1 MDYLEG
7 LMLGKLWSDTDYENR
22 KHFWLFIIYG
32 LLCNCIVLY
41 TYILGKRLL
50 WCGEVGMPLFAV
62 FIMLFVA
69 SPFINFRYYRMPLWG
84 KILVLAEKIFK
95 SYLVLSYTVGLILP
109 KLTVNM
115 GDLQTV
121 IVDYLNKTLET
132 YTTKYAASSG
142 SFATVTGVLAGGM
155 HVMLVVLINIAVIMV
170 IPGLIY
176 IAFRVCQYVW
186 DWLINTLILKR
197 FFPSKR

>member
-7 LMLGKLWSDTDYENR
+7 LMLGRLWSDTDYENR
-22 KHFWLFIIYG
+22 RHFWLFIIYG

-50 WCGEVGMPLFAV
+50 WFGDVGMPLFAA
-62 FIMLFVA
+62 FIVLFVA

-121 IVDYLNKTLET
+121 IVDYLNQTLET

-142 SFATVTGVLAGGM
+142 SFATVTGVLAGGL
-155 HVMLVVLINIAVIMV
+155 HVMLVVLVNIAVIMV

-176 IAFRVCQYVW
+176 IAFRICQYVW

>member
-1 MDYLEG
+1 
-7 LMLGKLWSDTDYENR
+7 MLGKLWSDTDYENR

-41 TYILGKRLL
+41 IYILGRTFLGFGL
-50 WCGEVGMPLFAV
+50 VGMPLFAA
-62 FIMLFVA
+62 FIILFVA

-95 SYLVLSYTVGLILP
+95 SYLVLSYTVSLILP
-109 KLTVNM
+109 KLTVSV
-115 GDLQTV
+115 GDLQTF

-142 SFATVTGVLAGGM
+142 SFATVTGVLAGGL
-155 HVMLVVLINIAVIMV
+155 HVMMVVLINLAVIMV

-176 IAFRVCQYVW
+176 IAFRVAQFVW

>member
-32 LLCNCIVLY
+32 LLCNCILLY

-50 WCGEVGMPLFAV
+50 WCGDFGMPALALFIV
-62 FIMLFVA
+62 LFVA
-69 SPFINFRYYRMPLWG
+69 SPFICFRYYRMPFWG
-84 KILVLAEKIFK
+84 KLIILAEKIFK
-95 SYLVLSYTVGLILP
+95 SYLVLSYTVSIMLP
-109 KLTVNM
+109 RLTVNA
-115 GDLQTV
+115 GDLQTNV
-121 IVDYLNKTLET
+121 IDYLNRTLEQ
-132 YTTKYAASSG
+132 YTTKYATSSG
-142 SFATVTGVLAGGM
+142 SFATVTGVLAGGL
-155 HVMLVVLINIAVIMV
+155 HVVLMILINLVVIMV

-176 IAFRVCQYVW
+176 IAFRICQFVW

-197 FFPSKR
+197 FFPSKH

>member
-22 KHFWLFIIYG
+22 KHFWLFVIYG

-50 WCGEVGMPLFAV
+50 GFGNVGMPLFAA
-62 FIMLFVA
+62 FIVLFVA

>member
-41 TYILGKRLL
+41 IYILGRTFLGFGL
-50 WCGEVGMPLFAV
+50 VGMPLFAA
-62 FIMLFVA
+62 FIILFVA

-95 SYLVLSYTVGLILP
+95 SYLVLSYTVSLILP
-109 KLTVNM
+109 KLTVSV
-115 GDLQTV
+115 GDLQTF

-142 SFATVTGVLAGGM
+142 SFATVTGVLAGGL
-155 HVMLVVLINIAVIMV
+155 HVMMVVLINLAVIMV

-176 IAFRVCQYVW
+176 IAFRVAQFVW

>member
-7 LMLGKLWSDTDYENR
+7 LMLGILWSDTDYENR
-22 KHFWLFIIYG
+22 KHFWLFVIYG

-62 FIMLFVA
+62 FIILFVA
-69 SPFINFRYYRMPLWG
+69 SPFICFRYYRMPLWG

-95 SYLVLSYTVGLILP
+95 SYLVLSYTVSLILP
-109 KLTVNM
+109 KLTVNV
-115 GDLQTV
+115 GDLQSF
-121 IVDYLNKTLET
+121 IIDYLNKTLEE

-142 SFATVTGVLAGGM
+142 SFATVTGVLAGGL
-155 HVMLVVLINIAVIMV
+155 HVVLTVLGIFVVAMIV
-170 IPGLIY
+170 PGLIY
-176 IAFRVCQYVW
+176 IVFRFCQFVW

>member
-41 TYILGKRLL
+41 TYIAGKTLLGF
-50 WCGEVGMPLFAV
+50 GVVGMPLFAA
-62 FIMLFVA
+62 FIILFVA

-84 KILVLAEKIFK
+84 KLLVLAEKIFK
-95 SYLVLSYTVGLILP
+95 SYLVLSYTVSLILP
-109 KLTVNM
+109 KITVNM

-142 SFATVTGVLAGGM
+142 SFATVTGVLAGGL
-155 HVMLVVLINIAVIMV
+155 HVMLVVLLNLAVIMV

-176 IAFRVCQYVW
+176 IAFRVAQFVW

>member
-32 LLCNCIVLY
+32 LLCNCIILY
-41 TYILGKRLL
+41 SYLSGKKLLG
-50 WCGEVGMPLFAV
+50 CGDFGMSLFAV
-62 FIMLFVA
+62 FIVLFVA
-69 SPFINFRYYRMPLWG
+69 SPFICFRYYRMPFWG
-84 KILVLAEKIFK
+84 KLIILAEKIFK
-95 SYLVLSYTVGLILP
+95 SYLVLSYTVSLILP
-109 KLTVNM
+109 KLTVNV
-115 GDLQTV
+115 GDLQSFV
-121 IVDYLNKTLET
+121 IDYLNKTVEQ

-142 SFATVTGVLAGGM
+142 SFATVTGVLAGGL
-155 HVMLVVLINIAVIMV
+155 HVVLTVLGIFVVAMIV
-170 IPGLIY
+170 PGLIY
-176 IAFRVCQYVW
+176 IVFRFCQFVW

>member
-1 MDYLEG
+1 
-7 LMLGKLWSDTDYENR
+7 MLGKLWSDTDYENR
-22 KHFWLFIIYG
+22 KHFWLFVIYG

-50 WCGEVGMPLFAV
+50 GFGNVGMPLFAA
-62 FIMLFVA
+62 FIVLFVA

>member
-1 MDYLEG
+1 
-7 LMLGKLWSDTDYENR
+7 MLGKLWSDTDYENR
-22 KHFWLFIIYG
+22 KHFWLFVIYG

-50 WCGEVGMPLFAV
+50 GFGNVGMPLFAT
-62 FIMLFVA
+62 FIVLFVA

-109 KLTVNM
+109 KLTVNV

>member
-41 TYILGKRLL
+41 TYLLGKRLL
-50 WCGEVGMPLFAV
+50 GCGDVGMPMFAA
-62 FIMLFVA
+62 FIVLFVA
-69 SPFINFRYYRMPLWG
+69 CPFINFRYYRMPLWG

-95 SYLVLSYTVGLILP
+95 SYLVLSYTVSLMLP
-109 KLTVNM
+109 KLTVKV
-115 GDLQTV
+115 GDLQNF
-121 IVDYLNKTLET
+121 IVDYLNKTLEE

-142 SFATVTGVLAGGM
+142 SFATVTGVLAGGL
-155 HVMLVVLINIAVIMV
+155 HVMLTVLGIIVVAMIV
-170 IPGLIY
+170 PGLIY
-176 IAFRVCQYVW
+176 IVFRVAQFVW

>member
-1 MDYLEG
+1 
-7 LMLGKLWSDTDYENR
+7 MLGKLWSDTDYENR

-41 TYILGKRLL
+41 TYIAGKTLLGF
-50 WCGEVGMPLFAV
+50 GVVGMPLFAA
-62 FIMLFVA
+62 FIILFVA

-84 KILVLAEKIFK
+84 KLLVLAEKIFK
-95 SYLVLSYTVGLILP
+95 SYLVLSYTVSLILP
-109 KLTVNM
+109 KITVNM

-142 SFATVTGVLAGGM
+142 SFATVTGVLAGGL
-155 HVMLVVLINIAVIMV
+155 HVMLVVLLNLAVIMV

-176 IAFRVCQYVW
+176 IAFRVAQFVW

>member
-1 MDYLEG
+1 
-7 LMLGKLWSDTDYENR
+7 MLGRLWSDTDYENR

-41 TYILGKRLL
+41 TYLFSMRLL
-50 WCGEVGMPLFAV
+50 GFGDVSMPLFAA
-62 FIMLFVA
+62 FIVLFVA

-84 KILVLAEKIFK
+84 KLLVLAEKIFK
-95 SYLVLSYTVGLILP
+95 SYLVLSYTVSLMLP
-109 KLTVNM
+109 RLTVNVS
-115 GDLQTV
+115 DLQPFV
-121 IVDYLNKTLET
+121 IDYLNKTLET

-142 SFATVTGVLAGGM
+142 SFATVTGVLAGGL
-155 HVMLVVLINIAVIMV
+155 HVILMILLNLAIVMVV
-170 IPGLIY
+170 PGLIY
-176 IAFRVCQYVW
+176 IAFRVAQFIW

>member
-7 LMLGKLWSDTDYENR
+7 LMLGRLWSDTDYENR

-41 TYILGKRLL
+41 TYLFSMRLL
-50 WCGEVGMPLFAV
+50 GFGDVSMPLFAA
-62 FIMLFVA
+62 FIVLFVA

-84 KILVLAEKIFK
+84 KLLVLAEKIFK
-95 SYLVLSYTVGLILP
+95 SYLVLSYTVSLMLP
-109 KLTVNM
+109 RLTVNVS
-115 GDLQTV
+115 DLQPFV
-121 IVDYLNKTLET
+121 IDYLNKTLET

-142 SFATVTGVLAGGM
+142 SFATVTGVLAGGL
-155 HVMLVVLINIAVIMV
+155 HVILMILLNLAIVMVV
-170 IPGLIY
+170 PGLIY
-176 IAFRVCQYVW
+176 IAFRVAQFIW

>member
-22 KHFWLFIIYG
+22 KHFWLFVIYG

-50 WCGEVGMPLFAV
+50 GFGNVGMPLFAT
-62 FIMLFVA
+62 FIVLFVA

-109 KLTVNM
+109 KLTVNV

>member
-1 MDYLEG
+1 
-7 LMLGKLWSDTDYENR
+7 MLGKLWSDTDYENR
-22 KHFWLFIIYG
+22 KHFWLFVIYG

-50 WCGEVGMPLFAV
+50 GFGNVGMPLFAA
-62 FIMLFVA
+62 FIVLFVA

-142 SFATVTGVLAGGM
+142 SFATVTGVLAGGL
-155 HVMLVVLINIAVIMV
+155 HVVLTVLGIFVVAMIV
-170 IPGLIY
+170 PGLIY
-176 IAFRVCQYVW
+176 IVFRFCQFVW

>member
-50 WCGEVGMPLFAV
+50 WFGDVGMPLLAA
-62 FIMLFVA
+62 FIVLFVA

-121 IVDYLNKTLET
+121 IVDYLNQTLET

-142 SFATVTGVLAGGM
+142 SFATVTGVLAGGL
-155 HVMLVVLINIAVIMV
+155 HVMLVVLVNIAVIMV

-176 IAFRVCQYVW
+176 IAFRICQYVW

>member
-1 MDYLEG
+1 
-7 LMLGKLWSDTDYENR
+7 MLGKLWSDTDYENR

-50 WCGEVGMPLFAV
+50 WFGDVGMPLFAA
-62 FIMLFVA
+62 FIVLFVA

-121 IVDYLNKTLET
+121 IVDYLNQTLET

-142 SFATVTGVLAGGM
+142 SFATVTGVLAGGL
-155 HVMLVVLINIAVIMV
+155 HVMLVVLVNIAVIMV

-176 IAFRVCQYVW
+176 IAFRICQYVW

>member
-1 MDYLEG
+1 
-7 LMLGKLWSDTDYENR
+7 MLGRLWSDTDYENR

-41 TYILGKRLL
+41 TYLFSMRLL
-50 WCGEVGMPLFAV
+50 GFGDVSMPLFAA
-62 FIMLFVA
+62 FIVLFVA

-84 KILVLAEKIFK
+84 KLLVLAEKIFK
-95 SYLVLSYTVGLILP
+95 SYLVLSYTVSLMLP
-109 KLTVNM
+109 RLTVNVS
-115 GDLQTV
+115 DLQPFV
-121 IVDYLNKTLET
+121 IDYLNKTLET

-142 SFATVTGVLAGGM
+142 SFATVTGVLAGGL
-155 HVMLVVLINIAVIMV
+155 HVILMILLNIAIVMV
-170 IPGLIY
+170 VPGLIY
-176 IAFRVCQYVW
+176 IAFRVAQFIW